1 MSDCDRQKSNKKTID
16 DGTTVDATAAKKPI
30 GDGLIIIT
38 VAATTTVTFF
48 GLRLVGMRQGNALLT
63 STLLAWFISLLVWEM

>member
-16 DGTTVDATAAKKPI
+16 DRSTVDAAAAKKPI

-38 VAATTTVTFF
+38 VAATTAVIFF

-63 STLLAWFISLLVWEM
+63 STSLAWFLSLPVWEM